1 MNKSGNMEENLLS
14 MDQSDGKPQ
23 MLVLDQSDPESP
35 TKDYHLL
42 GRKS

>member
-1 MNKSGNMEENLLS
+1 MEETLLS
-14 MDQSDGKPQ
+14 MDQSDASKPQ
-23 MLVLDQSDPESP
+23 MLILDQSDPESP